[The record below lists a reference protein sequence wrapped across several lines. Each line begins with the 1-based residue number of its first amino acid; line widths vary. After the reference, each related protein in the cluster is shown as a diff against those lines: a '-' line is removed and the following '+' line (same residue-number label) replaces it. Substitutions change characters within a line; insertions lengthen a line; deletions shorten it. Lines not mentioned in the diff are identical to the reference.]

1 MNTRKRTVQNNQVLV
16 PHKKHRKATTT
27 TTTSKSSDDWR
38 ASEVV
43 AQLEKALRDHGN
55 PADAASMKKYM
66 REQFEFFGVK
76 SPRRRELCRE
86 IFVHVREKD
95 LENSKLRGLV
105 SMLWD
110 KPQRELQHGAM
121 DFLESN
127 KRKICCMEEEF
138 DENMAFFKSLLVTK
152 SWWDTVD
159 MLASKLVGYLVRTH
173 PERGRAVMEEW
184 VEGEN
189 MWLRRT
195 AILHQL
201 GSKVDTDSD
210 LLFQFCLARCHE
222 EEFFIRKAIGWALR
236 EFARFH
242 PTQVRRFLQKNKN
255 SLSKLSYNEAS
266 KHLNMAKK

>member
-1 MNTRKRTVQNNQVLV
+1 
-16 PHKKHRKATTT
+16 
-27 TTTSKSSDDWR
+27 
-38 ASEVV
+38 
-43 AQLEKALRDHGN
+43 
-55 PADAASMKKYM
+55 
-66 REQFEFFGVK
+66 
-76 SPRRRELCRE
+76 
-86 IFVHVREKD
+86 
-95 LENSKLRGLV
+95 
-105 SMLWD
+105 
-110 KPQRELQHGAM
+110 
-121 DFLESN
+121 
-127 KRKICCMEEEF
+127 
-138 DENMAFFKSLLVTK
+138 
-152 SWWDTVD
+152 
-159 MLASKLVGYLVRTH
+159 
-173 PERGRAVMEEW
+173 MEEW

-210 LLFQFCLARCHE
+210 LLFRFCLARCHE